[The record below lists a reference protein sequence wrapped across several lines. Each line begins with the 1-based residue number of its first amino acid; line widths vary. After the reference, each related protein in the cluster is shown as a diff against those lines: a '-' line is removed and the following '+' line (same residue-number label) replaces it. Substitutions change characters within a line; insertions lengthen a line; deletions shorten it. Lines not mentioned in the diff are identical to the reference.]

1 MLQKKLKQMLIVCTG
16 GFTAFSAVSIYK
28 GNEKYY
34 ENVLLP
40 LVHKLDPELSH
51 KLAVFVSKY
60 QLLPQSKYKDPAEL
74 SSRVWHL
81 SFSNPVGVAAGFDK
95 HAEAVVGLA
104 QVGFGFVEIGSVTP
118 LSQPGNPK
126 PRVFRLSDNHAII
139 NSLKMSHLLTVEERA
154 EIAAHYEFW
163 GSVVRPQHP
172 RPKRL
177 ARKGTAESAFVRTSE
192 SQRQLG
198 IEPRPLLLLKLAP
211 DLSSQEPQH
220 PRPKRLARKGTA
232 ESAFVRT
239 SESQRQFGIEPRPL
253 LLLKL
258 APDLSSQEV
267 TDIVQVLQD
276 KKCRVDGLVISNTT
290 IARDDSL
297 IGPHVH
303 EVGGLSGRPL
313 TQRSTEMI
321 SQVYKLT
328 KGQIPI
334 IGVGGVFTGQD
345 AYDKIKA
352 GASLIQLYTS
362 FVYHGPPRIE
372 RIKKELHELLQSD
385 GYRSIQEAVG
395 KGIS

>member
-1 MLQKKLKQMLIVCTG
+1 MNKAKQIEVTVKKLKQMLIVCTG

-74 SSRVWHL
+74 LSRVWHL

-139 NSLKMSHLLTVEERA
+139 NRYGFNSEGFDVVYDRLQTLRSNNYKGIIGVNLGKNKTSPAPIEDYVKGVQKFGHLADYLVINISSPNTPGLRDWQEKEQLRALLSELVKARDSL
-154 EIAAHYEFW
+154 
-163 GSVVRPQHP
+163 
-172 RPKRL
+172 
-177 ARKGTAESAFVRTSE
+177 
-192 SQRQLG
+192 
-198 IEPRPLLLLKLAP
+198 
-211 DLSSQEPQH
+211 
-220 PRPKRLARKGTA
+220 
-232 ESAFVRT
+232 
-239 SESQRQFGIEPRPL
+239 GIEPRPL